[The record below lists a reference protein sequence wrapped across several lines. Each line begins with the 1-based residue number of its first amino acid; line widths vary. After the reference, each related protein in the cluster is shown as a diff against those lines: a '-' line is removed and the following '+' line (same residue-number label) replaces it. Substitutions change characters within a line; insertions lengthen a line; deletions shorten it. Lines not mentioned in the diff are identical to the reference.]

1 MRPPNSGTLEGSP
14 NPPATDS
21 AGRSPAPSTRL
32 IDCFARAK
40 AEKRAALVIYLT
52 AQDPDDET
60 SRRLV
65 LAAAEAG
72 ADIIEVG
79 VPWSDP
85 SADGKA
91 IQAAIHRAIAAGG
104 GMTKALALCKTLRA
118 AHPNVGIVLF
128 GYANPIIVMGPEAFA
143 KAAHDAGADGVLCV
157 DYPADEDAE
166 LTTALRKQGLDF
178 VPLLAPTST
187 AARIDVAA
195 AAASGFIYYVSLTG
209 ITGTALADMEE
220 PRAKVAA
227 IKARTGGKLP
237 VAVGFGIKT
246 PGAAR
251 AVASFADGVVVGTAA
266 VEVVA
271 KAVAGKRDPVP
282 ELAAFV
288 RSLRD
293 ALGGG

>member
-1 MRPPNSGTLEGSP
+1 VSG
-14 NPPATDS
+14 
-21 AGRSPAPSTRL
+21 RL
-32 IDCFARAK
+32 ADCFARAR
-40 AEKRAALVIYLT
+40 AGKRAALIIYLT
-52 AQDPDDET
+52 AQDPDDAT
-60 SRRLV
+60 SRRLM

-85 SADGKA
+85 SADGKV
-91 IQAAIHRAIAAGG
+91 IQAAVHRALAAGG
-104 GMTKALALCKTLRA
+104 GMTRSLALCRALRQ
-118 AHPNVGIVLF
+118 AHPDLGLVLF
-128 GYANPIIVMGPEAFA
+128 GYANPIIVMGHEAFA
-143 KAAHDAGADGVLCV
+143 AAAREAGADGVLCV

-166 LTTALRKQGLDF
+166 LTTALRKQGLEF
-178 VPLLAPTST
+178 VPMLAPTST
-187 AARIDVAA
+187 PARMDVAA
-195 AAASGFIYYVSLTG
+195 AAATGFIYYASLTG

-251 AVASFADGVVVGTAA
+251 AVATFADGVVVGSAA
-266 VEVVA
+266 VEIVA
-271 KAVAGKRDPVP
+271 NATAAGRDPVP
-282 ELAAFV
+282 ELTAFV

-293 ALGGG
+293 ALDGRG

>member
-1 MRPPNSGTLEGSP
+1 MSG
-14 NPPATDS
+14 
-21 AGRSPAPSTRL
+21 RL
-32 IDCFARAK
+32 TQIFARAK
-40 AEKRAALVIYLT
+40 EKKRAALVIYLT

-60 SRRLV
+60 SRRLM

-79 VPWSDP
+79 IPWSDP

-91 IQAAIHRAIAAGG
+91 IQAAIHRALASGG
-104 GMTKALALCKTLRA
+104 GMTKGLALTRALRQ

-128 GYANPIIVMGPEAFA
+128 GYANPVIVMGAEPFA

-166 LTTALRKQGLDF
+166 LTSALAKQGLDF
-178 VPLLAPTST
+178 IPLLAPTST
-187 AARIDVAA
+187 PVRIDVAA
-195 AAASGFIYYVSLTG
+195 RAASGFIYYVSLTG

-227 IKARTGGKLP
+227 INARTGGKLP

-271 KAVAGKRDPVP
+271 KAVAEKRDPVP
-282 ELAAFV
+282 DLAAFV

-293 ALGGG
+293 ALG

>member
-1 MRPPNSGTLEGSP
+1 VS
-14 NPPATDS
+14 
-21 AGRSPAPSTRL
+21 RL
-32 IDCFARAK
+32 RDCLARAK
-40 AEKRAALVIYLT
+40 AAKLAALVIYLT
-52 AQDPDDET
+52 GQDPDDET
-60 SRRLV
+60 SRRLMF
-65 LAAAEAG
+65 AAAEAG
-72 ADIIEVG
+72 ADVIELG

-104 GMTKALALCKTLRA
+104 GMTKSLALCRALRQ
-118 AHPNVGIVLF
+118 AHPDVGIVLF
-128 GYANPIIVMGPEAFA
+128 GYANPIIVMGAEAFA
-143 KAAHDAGADGVLCV
+143 KAAHEAGADGVLCV
-157 DYPADEDAE
+157 DYPADEDPE
-166 LTTALRKQGLDF
+166 LTTALRQQGLDF

-187 AARIDVAA
+187 PVRIDVAA
-195 AAASGFIYYVSLTG
+195 KAAGGFIYYVSLTG

-237 VAVGFGIKT
+237 VAVGFGIRT

-251 AVASFADGVVVGTAA
+251 AVASFADGVVVGSAA

-271 KAVAGKRDPVP
+271 KAVAEKRDPVP
-282 ELAAFV
+282 DLAAFV

-293 ALGGG
+293 ALG

>member
-1 MRPPNSGTLEGSP
+1 MS
-14 NPPATDS
+14 
-21 AGRSPAPSTRL
+21 RL
-32 IDCFARAK
+32 KDRFARAK

-52 AQDPDDET
+52 GQDPDDET

-72 ADIIEVG
+72 ADIIELG

-91 IQAAIHRAIAAGG
+91 IQAAIHRALAAGG
-104 GMTKALALCKTLRA
+104 GMTKSLAACRALRQ
-118 AHPNVGIVLF
+118 AHPDVGIVLF
-128 GYANPIIVMGPEAFA
+128 GYANPVIVMGAEAFA

-187 AARIDVAA
+187 APRIDVAA

-271 KAVAGKRDPVP
+271 KAVAEKRDPVP
-282 ELAAFV
+282 DLAAFV